1 MAGSSHEAGG
11 HSTAPEWQDSQMT
24 TERFEVQRTIAADP
38 ATIFRVLSDP
48 QGHVAIDSS
57 GMLLDATGEPV
68 KAVGDT
74 FVVHMDREALNDY
87 PLGLYDVTVT
97 ITTFDP
103 DREIAWTVI
112 GQIQPPIGHIYG
124 YTLEPADEGTLVTS
138 YYDWSSI
145 DPVWKEAGIFPVMSE
160 GALRA
165 TLGILARTV
174 VKKPARKP

>member
-1 MAGSSHEAGG
+1 MA
-11 HSTAPEWQDSQMT
+11 
-24 TERFEVQRTIAADP
+24 TERFEVQRTIPAEP
-38 ATIFRVLSDP
+38 ATIFQLLCDP

-57 GMLLDATGEPV
+57 GMLMDATGEPV
-68 KAVGDT
+68 TAVGDS

-97 ITTFDP
+97 ITTFVP
-103 DREIAWTVI
+103 DREIAWTIAGVVR
-112 GQIQPPIGHIYG
+112 PPIGHIYG
-124 YTLEPADEGTLVTS
+124 YTLEPVDGGTLATS

-145 DPVWKEAGIFPVMSE
+145 DPVWKERGIFPILSE

-174 VKKPARKP
+174 ARGGYTKPR